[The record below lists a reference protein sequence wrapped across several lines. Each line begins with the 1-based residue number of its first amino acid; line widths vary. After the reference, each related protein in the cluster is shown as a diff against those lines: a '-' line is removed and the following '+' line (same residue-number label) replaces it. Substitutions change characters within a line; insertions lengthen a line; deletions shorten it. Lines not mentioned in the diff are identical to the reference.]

1 MAESLTQNKD
11 DSTRAR
17 VIFHV
22 DVNSFYPSVEIRE
35 NPALRGKPVIVGADP
50 KEGKGRGVVVSCS
63 YEARKLGIR
72 SGMPI
77 SRAFAIS
84 PDAVYI
90 PPNFP
95 LYSKVS
101 KRIMELL
108 RSYGDKF
115 EQVSIDEAFL
125 DTSERVGWEYGRARK
140 LAVAIKADLEAK
152 EGLTCSIGV
161 APNKSSAKIASE
173 FQKPDGL
180 TVVRP
185 EELRGFLA
193 PLKVSAISGVGKKT
207 EEFLGSIGVK
217 TIGDLQK
224 VPGKELVKYF
234 GKTGVWLWGVAN
246 GLERIEVKERPMRS
260 LSAEHTFERD
270 VSDKARIIS
279 KLEELSQ
286 RLHGRV
292 LSANVEFRVVG
303 IKVRFSHFQTFTR
316 ENTLSFLTNK
326 LEVIIQEAKNLF
338 REFEDNPRKVRL
350 IGVFVADF
358 KVEGEEESDRGSL
371 ESWVPSDELRSSQ

>member
-1 MAESLTQNKD
+1 
-11 DSTRAR
+11 
-17 VIFHV
+17 
-22 DVNSFYPSVEIRE
+22 
-35 NPALRGKPVIVGADP
+35 
-50 KEGKGRGVVVSCS
+50 
-63 YEARKLGIR
+63 
-72 SGMPI
+72 MPI

-84 PDAVYI
+84 SNAVYI
-90 PPNFP
+90 RPNFP

-125 DTSERVGWEYGRARK
+125 DASERVGWDYGKARE
-140 LAVAIKADLEAK
+140 LAVAIKADLEAI
-152 EGLTCSIGV
+152 EGLMCSIGV

-185 EELRGFLA
+185 EGLRSFLA
-193 PLKVSAISGVGKKT
+193 PLQVSAISGVGKRT

-260 LSAEHTFERD
+260 LSAEHTFEKD
-270 VSDKARIIS
+270 VSDRAKVVS

-316 ENTLSFLTNK
+316 ENTLPFLTNK
-326 LEVIIQEAKNLF
+326 LDVIIHEAKNLF
-338 REFEDNPRKVRL
+338 REFEDNPRKIRL

-358 KVEGEEESDRGSL
+358 KVEGEEDRSSL

>member
-1 MAESLTQNKD
+1 
-11 DSTRAR
+11 
-17 VIFHV
+17 
-22 DVNSFYPSVEIRE
+22 
-35 NPALRGKPVIVGADP
+35 
-50 KEGKGRGVVVSCS
+50 
-63 YEARKLGIR
+63 
-72 SGMPI
+72 MPI
-77 SRAFAIS
+77 SRAYAIS
-84 PDAVYI
+84 PDAVYLR
-90 PPNFP
+90 PNFP

-101 KRIMELL
+101 KRIMDLL
-108 RSYGDKF
+108 RAYGDKF

-125 DTSERVGWEYGRARK
+125 DVSERVGGDYGRARE
-140 LAVAIKADLEAK
+140 LAVVIKADLEAK

-185 EELRGFLA
+185 EELHGFLA

-224 VPGKELVKYF
+224 VSGKELVKYF

-260 LSAEHTFERD
+260 LSAEHTFEKD
-270 VSDKARIIS
+270 VSDKAEVVS
-279 KLEELSQ
+279 KMEELAQ

-316 ENTLSFLTNK
+316 ENTLPFHH
-326 LEVIIQEAKNLF
+326 E
-338 REFEDNPRKVRL
+338 
-350 IGVFVADF
+350 
-358 KVEGEEESDRGSL
+358 
-371 ESWVPSDELRSSQ
+371 